1 MSAVQAK
8 LEDYDGFVEKF
19 KPKLTTDDC
28 YTPPQIYEIIKNWAV
43 EKYGL
48 QGRTILRP
56 FKPGGDYEAEE
67 YPEGCVVIDNPPFS
81 ILRKIK
87 DFYIAN
93 HVDFV
98 LFAPTLTLF
107 SSTDNVV
114 NYVQVNA
121 PIRYHNGA
129 IVNTSLVT
137 NLGDNFIETAPDL
150 RRRIVETQKKSGVK
164 FNTVAKY
171 VYPEHVISSALLD
184 KYVKHVQPF
193 ALKRSE
199 AYFVR
204 TLDSQRATKKKG
216 IYGGGYLISSNA
228 VKRLRECLQ
237 SPLSEG
243 CTSSEHPTKWELSER
258 EKQIIK
264 DLDEQSQKENNNGS
278 QHHAERQDD

>member
-1 MSAVQAK
+1 MNAVQAK
-8 LEDYDGFVEKF
+8 LTDYDGFVDKF

-56 FKPGGDYEAEE
+56 FKPGGDYESEE
-67 YPEGCVVIDNPPFS
+67 YPKGCVVIDNPPFS
-81 ILRKIK
+81 ILKKIK

-107 SSTDNVV
+107 SATDNVV

-129 IVNTSLVT
+129 VVNTSLVT
-137 NLGDNFIETAPDL
+137 NLGDNLIETAPDL
-150 RRRIVETQKKSGVK
+150 RRKIVETQKKSPIK
-164 FNTVAKY
+164 ANTASKKY
-171 VYPEHVISSALLD
+171 EYPEHVISSALLD
-184 KYVKHVQPF
+184 KYVKHSQPF
-193 ALKRSE
+193 VLKRSE

-204 TLDSQRATKKKG
+204 TLDSQRASKKA
-216 IYGGGYLISSNA
+216 IYGAGYLISSKA

-237 SPLSEG
+237 SPLVKGCSDSER
-243 CTSSEHPTKWELSER
+243 PTKWELSER

-264 DLDEQSQKENNNGS
+264 DLDEQSEKKQ
-278 QHHAERQDD
+278 Q

>member
-1 MSAVQAK
+1 MNAVQAK

-28 YTPPQIYEIIKNWAV
+28 YTPPQIYEIIKNWVV
-43 EKYGL
+43 ERYGL

-87 DFYIAN
+87 DFYIAH

-107 SSTDNVV
+107 SSTDNAV

-137 NLGDNFIETAPDL
+137 NLGDNLIETAPDL
-150 RRRIVETQKKSGVK
+150 RRRIIETQKKSGVK

-193 ALKRSE
+193 ILKRSE

-204 TLDSQRATKKKG
+204 ALDSQRASKKA

-228 VKRLRECLQ
+228 VERLRECLQ

-243 CTSSEHPTKWELSER
+243 CTSTEQPTKWELSER

-264 DLDEQSQKENNNGS
+264 TLDEQAQKENNNGS
-278 QHHAERQDD
+278 ERKPER

>member
-1 MSAVQAK
+1 MMNAVQAK
-8 LEDYDGFVEKF
+8 LTDYDGFVEKF

-43 EKYGL
+43 ERYGL

-87 DFYIAN
+87 DFYITH

-98 LFAPTLTLF
+98 LFVPTLTLF
-107 SSTDNVV
+107 SSADNVV
-114 NYVQVNA
+114 NYIQVNM

-129 IVNTSLVT
+129 VVNTSLVT
-137 NLGDNFIETAPDL
+137 NLGDNLVETAPDL
-150 RRRIVETQKKSGVK
+150 RRKIVETQEKSGVK

-193 ALKRSE
+193 VLKRSE
-199 AYFVR
+199 AYFVKI
-204 TLDSQRATKKKG
+204 LDSQRAAKKS
-216 IYGGGYLISSNA
+216 IYGGGISLAAEPLKGLSNA
-228 VKRLRECLQ
+228 YKVL
-237 SPLSEG
+237 
-243 CTSSEHPTKWELSER
+243 
-258 EKQIIK
+258 
-264 DLDEQSQKENNNGS
+264 
-278 QHHAERQDD
+278 

>member
-1 MSAVQAK
+1 MNAVQAK
-8 LEDYDGFVEKF
+8 LADYDGFVEKF

-28 YTPPQIYEIIKNWAV
+28 YTPLQIYEIIKTWAV

-48 QGRTILRP
+48 QGRSILRP

-107 SSTDNVV
+107 SSTDNAV

-150 RRRIVETQKKSGVK
+150 RRRIVETQKKSPIK
-164 FNTVAKY
+164 ANTASKKY

-193 ALKRSE
+193 VLKRSE
-199 AYFVR
+199 AYFVK
-204 TLDSQRATKKKG
+204 TLDSQRAAKKG
-216 IYGGGYLISSNA
+216 IYGGGISLAAKPLKDSSNA
-228 VKRLRECLQ
+228 CKVL
-237 SPLSEG
+237 
-243 CTSSEHPTKWELSER
+243 
-258 EKQIIK
+258 
-264 DLDEQSQKENNNGS
+264 
-278 QHHAERQDD
+278 

>member
-1 MSAVQAK
+1 MNTRQAK
-8 LEDYDGFVEKF
+8 LTDYDGFVEKF

-28 YTPPQIYEIIKNWAV
+28 YTPLQIYEIIKTWAV

-87 DFYIAN
+87 DFYIARQI
-93 HVDFV
+93 DFV

-107 SSTDNVV
+107 SSADNAI

-137 NLGDNFIETAPDL
+137 NLGDNLIETAPDL
-150 RRRIVETQKKSGVK
+150 RRRIVEAQKKSGVK

-193 ALKRSE
+193 ILKRSE

-204 TLDSQRATKKKG
+204 TLDSQRAAKKG
-216 IYGGGYLISSNA
+216 IYGGGYLISSKA
-228 VKRLRECLQ
+228 VERLRECLQ
-237 SPLSEG
+237 SPLVEG
-243 CTSSEHPTKWELSER
+243 YTDSEHPTKWELSER

-264 DLDEQSQKENNNGS
+264 GLDEQSEKK
-278 QHHAERQDD
+278 RQ

>member
-1 MSAVQAK
+1 MNTRQVK
-8 LEDYDGFVEKF
+8 LTDYDGFVDKF

-28 YTPPQIYEIIKNWAV
+28 YTPPQIYEIIKDWAV

-56 FKPGGDYEAEE
+56 FKPGGDYESEE
-67 YPEGCVVIDNPPFS
+67 YPKNCVVIDNPPFS

-87 DFYIAN
+87 DFYITN

-107 SSTDNVV
+107 SSADNTV

-129 IVNTSLVT
+129 VVNTSLVT
-137 NLGDNFIETAPDL
+137 NLGDNLIETAPDL
-150 RRRIVETQKKSGVK
+150 RRRIMEAQRKSPIKANTSVKK
-164 FNTVAKY
+164 Y
-171 VYPEHVISSALLD
+171 MYPEHVISSALLD

-193 ALKRSE
+193 VLKRSE

-204 TLDSQRATKKKG
+204 TLDSQRASKKG
-216 IYGGGYLISSNA
+216 IYGGGFFISSKA
-228 VKRLRECLQ
+228 VERLKQCLQ
-237 SPLSEG
+237 SPLVEG
-243 CTSSEHPTKWELSER
+243 CTDTPHPTKWELSER

-264 DLDEQSQKENNNGS
+264 ALDEQSEKKQ
-278 QHHAERQDD
+278 Q

>member
-1 MSAVQAK
+1 MNAVQAK
-8 LEDYDGFVEKF
+8 LTDYDGFVEKF

-43 EKYGL
+43 ERYGL

-87 DFYIAN
+87 DFYITH

-114 NYVQVNA
+114 NYIQVNM

-129 IVNTSLVT
+129 VVNTSLVT
-137 NLGDNFIETAPDL
+137 NLGDNLVETAPDL
-150 RRRIVETQKKSGVK
+150 RRKIVETQKKSGVK

-171 VYPEHVISSALLD
+171 VYPEHVISSALLN
-184 KYVKHVQPF
+184 KYVKHV
-193 ALKRSE
+193 
-199 AYFVR
+199 
-204 TLDSQRATKKKG
+204 
-216 IYGGGYLISSNA
+216 
-228 VKRLRECLQ
+228 
-237 SPLSEG
+237 
-243 CTSSEHPTKWELSER
+243 
-258 EKQIIK
+258 
-264 DLDEQSQKENNNGS
+264 
-278 QHHAERQDD
+278 

>member
-1 MSAVQAK
+1 MNTRQAK
-8 LEDYDGFVEKF
+8 LADYDGFVEKF

-28 YTPPQIYEIIKNWAV
+28 YTPLQIYEIIKTWAV

-137 NLGDNFIETAPDL
+137 NLGDNLIETAPDL
-150 RRRIVETQKKSGVK
+150 RRRIVEAQKKSGVK

-184 KYVKHVQPF
+184 KYVKHVRPF
-193 ALKRSE
+193 VLKRSE

-204 TLDSQRATKKKG
+204 TLDSQRATKKG

-243 CTSSEHPTKWELSER
+243 CTSTEHPTKWELSER

-264 DLDEQSQKENNNGS
+264 TLDEQAQKEPN
-278 QHHAERQDD
+278 HTK

>member
-1 MSAVQAK
+1 MNAVQAK
-8 LEDYDGFVEKF
+8 LTDYDGFVEKF

-43 EKYGL
+43 KKYGL

-56 FKPGGDYEAEE
+56 FKPGGDYESEE
-67 YPEGCVVIDNPPFS
+67 YPKGCVVIDNPPFS

-114 NYVQVNA
+114 NYVVA
-121 PIRYHNGA
+121 DARIKYHNGA
-129 IVNTSLVT
+129 VVNTSLVT
-137 NLGDNFIETAPDL
+137 NLGDNLIETAPDL
-150 RRRIVETQKKSGVK
+150 RRRIMETQKKSGTK
-164 FNTVAKY
+164 LKQLIKY
-171 VYPEHVISSALLD
+171 EYPENVAYTARINMCVRHR
-184 KYVKHVQPF
+184 KTF
-193 ALKRSE
+193 TLKRSE
-199 AYFVR
+199 AWHIK
-204 TLDSQRATKKKG
+204 TLDAQATTKKG
-216 IYGGGYLISSNA
+216 IYGGGFFISSKA
-228 VKRLRECLQ
+228 AERLKQCEQ
-237 SPLSEG
+237 SPLTEG

-264 DLDEQSQKENNNGS
+264 VLDEQSEKKQ
-278 QHHAERQDD
+278 Q

>member
-1 MSAVQAK
+1 MNAVQAK
-8 LEDYDGFVEKF
+8 LTDYDGFVEKF

-43 EKYGL
+43 ERYGL

-87 DFYIAN
+87 DFYITH

-98 LFAPTLTLF
+98 LFAPTITLF

-114 NYVQVNA
+114 NYIQVNM

-129 IVNTSLVT
+129 VVNTSLVT
-137 NLGDNFIETAPDL
+137 NLGDNLVETAPDL
-150 RRRIVETQKKSGVK
+150 RRKIVETQKKSGVK

-171 VYPEHVISSALLD
+171 VYPEHVISSALLN

-193 ALKRSE
+193 VLKRSE
-199 AYFVR
+199 ALFVR
-204 TLDSQRATKKKG
+204 ALDSQRASKKG
-216 IYGGGYLISSNA
+216 IYGGGYFISSKA
-228 VKRLRECLQ
+228 VERLKQCLQ
-237 SPLSEG
+237 SPLVEG
-243 CTSSEHPTKWELSER
+243 CTDSEPPTKWELSER

-264 DLDEQSQKENNNGS
+264 VLDEQSQKDNDNNGS
-278 QHHAERQDD
+278 KHQSER

>member
-1 MSAVQAK
+1 MNAVQAK
-8 LEDYDGFVEKF
+8 LTDYDGFVEKF

-28 YTPPQIYEIIKNWAV
+28 YTPLQIYEIIKNWVV
-43 EKYGL
+43 ERYGL

-56 FKPGGDYEAEE
+56 FKPGGDYESEE
-67 YPEGCVVIDNPPFS
+67 YPSGCVVIDNPPFS
-81 ILRKIK
+81 ILKKIK

-107 SSTDNVV
+107 SSTDNAI

-129 IVNTSLVT
+129 IINTSLVT
-137 NLGDNFIETAPDL
+137 NLGDNLIETAPDL
-150 RRRIVETQKKSGVK
+150 RRKIVEVQQKSPIKA
-164 FNTVAKY
+164 NTASKKY
-171 VYPEHVISSALLD
+171 EYPEHVISSALLD

-193 ALKRSE
+193 VLKRSE

-204 TLDSQRATKKKG
+204 TLDSQRAIKKS
-216 IYGGGYLISSNA
+216 IYGGGYLISSKA
-228 VKRLRECLQ
+228 AKRLRECLQ
-237 SPLSEG
+237 SPLVEG
-243 CTSSEHPTKWELSER
+243 CTDTEHPTKWELSER

-264 DLDEQSQKENNNGS
+264 TLDEQSQKEHNDGS
-278 QHHAERQDD
+278 KCESER

>member
-8 LEDYDGFVEKF
+8 LTDYDGFVEKF

-43 EKYGL
+43 ERYGL

-107 SSTDNVV
+107 SSTDNKV

-129 IVNTSLVT
+129 VVNTSLVT
-137 NLGDNFIETAPDL
+137 NLGDNLIETAPDL
-150 RRRIVETQKKSGVK
+150 RRKIMEAQQKSSIKANTSVK
-164 FNTVAKY
+164 KY

-193 ALKRSE
+193 VLKRSE
-199 AYFVR
+199 AYFVK
-204 TLDSQRATKKKG
+204 TLDSQRATKKG
-216 IYGGGYLISSNA
+216 IYGGGISLAAKLLSVCANA
-228 VKRLRECLQ
+228 YKAHYPKAAQARNTQ
-237 SPLSEG
+237 
-243 CTSSEHPTKWELSER
+243 
-258 EKQIIK
+258 Q
-264 DLDEQSQKENNNGS
+264 NGS
-278 QHHAERQDD
+278 

>member
-1 MSAVQAK
+1 MNTRQAK
-8 LEDYDGFVEKF
+8 LTDYDGFVEKF

-28 YTPPQIYEIIKNWAV
+28 YTPLQIYEIIKNWAV

-56 FKPGGDYEAEE
+56 FKPGGDYESEE
-67 YPEGCVVIDNPPFS
+67 YPKGCVVIDNPPFS

-93 HVDFV
+93 NVDFV

-137 NLGDNFIETAPDL
+137 NLGDNLIETAPDL
-150 RRRIVETQKKSGVK
+150 RRRIVEAQKKSGVQAHAASK
-164 FNTVAKY
+164 KY

-193 ALKRSE
+193 VLKRSE
-199 AYFVR
+199 VYFVK
-204 TLDSQRATKKKG
+204 TLDAQRAAKKG
-216 IYGGGYLISSNA
+216 IYGGGISLAAKQRKDSSN
-228 VKRLRECLQ
+228 VCKVR
-237 SPLSEG
+237 
-243 CTSSEHPTKWELSER
+243 
-258 EKQIIK
+258 
-264 DLDEQSQKENNNGS
+264 
-278 QHHAERQDD
+278 

>member
-1 MSAVQAK
+1 MNAVQAK

-28 YTPPQIYEIIKNWAV
+28 YTPPQIYEIIKDWVV
-43 EKYGL
+43 ERYGL

-87 DFYIAN
+87 DFYIAH

-107 SSTDNVV
+107 SSTDNAV

-121 PIRYHNGA
+121 PIWYHNGA

-150 RRRIVETQKKSGVK
+150 RRRIIETQKKSGVK

-193 ALKRSE
+193 ILKRSE

-204 TLDSQRATKKKG
+204 ALDSQRASKKA

-228 VKRLRECLQ
+228 VERLRECLQ

-243 CTSSEHPTKWELSER
+243 CTSTEQPTKWELSER

-264 DLDEQSQKENNNGS
+264 DLDEQAQKEDNDGS
-278 QHHAERQDD
+278 ERKPER

>member
-1 MSAVQAK
+1 MNTRQAN
-8 LEDYDGFVEKF
+8 LTDYDGFVEKF

-28 YTPPQIYEIIKNWAV
+28 YTPPQIYEIIKSWVV

-56 FKPGGDYEAEE
+56 FKPGSDYESEE
-67 YPEGCVVIDNPPFS
+67 YPKNCVVIDNPPFS

-87 DFYIAN
+87 DFYITH

-98 LFAPTLTLF
+98 LFAPTLMLF

-114 NYVQVNA
+114 NYVQANA

-129 IVNTSLVT
+129 VVNTSLVT

-150 RRRIVETQKKSGVK
+150 RRRIMEAQRKSPIKANVSVK
-164 FNTVAKY
+164 KY

-184 KYVKHVQPF
+184 KYVKHSQSFV
-193 ALKRSE
+193 LKRSE

-204 TLDSQRATKKKG
+204 ALDSQRATKKG
-216 IYGGGYLISSNA
+216 IYGG
-228 VKRLRECLQ
+228 VF
-237 SPLSEG
+237 
-243 CTSSEHPTKWELSER
+243 
-258 EKQIIK
+258 
-264 DLDEQSQKENNNGS
+264 D
-278 QHHAERQDD
+278 

>member
-1 MSAVQAK
+1 MNAVQAK

-28 YTPPQIYEIIKNWAV
+28 YTPPQIYEIIKNWVV
-43 EKYGL
+43 ERYGL

-87 DFYIAN
+87 DFYIAH

-107 SSTDNVV
+107 SSTDNAV

-137 NLGDNFIETAPDL
+137 NLGDNLIETAPDL
-150 RRRIVETQKKSGVK
+150 RRRIIETQKKSGVK

-193 ALKRSE
+193 ILKRSE

-204 TLDSQRATKKKG
+204 ALDSQRASKKA
-216 IYGGGYLISSNA
+216 IYGGGISLAATLLNVCANA
-228 VKRLRECLQ
+228 YKAHYPKAAQARN
-237 SPLSEG
+237 
-243 CTSSEHPTKWELSER
+243 
-258 EKQIIK
+258 
-264 DLDEQSQKENNNGS
+264 SQQNGS
-278 QHHAERQDD
+278 

>member
-1 MSAVQAK
+1 MNTRQAK
-8 LEDYDGFVEKF
+8 LTDYDGFVEKF

-28 YTPPQIYEIIKNWAV
+28 YTPLQIYEIIKTWAV

-48 QGRTILRP
+48 QGHTVLRP

-87 DFYIAN
+87 DFYIARQI
-93 HVDFV
+93 DFV

-107 SSTDNVV
+107 SSADNAI

-137 NLGDNFIETAPDL
+137 NLGDNLIETAPDL
-150 RRRIVETQKKSGVK
+150 RRRIVEAQKKSGVK

-193 ALKRSE
+193 VLKRSE

-204 TLDSQRATKKKG
+204 TLDSQRATKKG
-216 IYGGGYLISSNA
+216 IYGGGYLISSKA
-228 VKRLRECLQ
+228 VERLRECLQ
-237 SPLSEG
+237 SPLVEG
-243 CTSSEHPTKWELSER
+243 YTDSEHPTKWELSER

-264 DLDEQSQKENNNGS
+264 GLDEQSEKK
-278 QHHAERQDD
+278 RQ

>member
-1 MSAVQAK
+1 MNAVQAK
-8 LEDYDGFVEKF
+8 LTDYDGFVEKF

-28 YTPPQIYEIIKNWAV
+28 YTPPQIYEIIKNWVV

-56 FKPGGDYEAEE
+56 FKPGGDYESEE
-67 YPEGCVVIDNPPFS
+67 YPKGCVVIDNPPFS

-129 IVNTSLVT
+129 VVNTSLVT
-137 NLGDNFIETAPDL
+137 NLGDNLIETAPDL
-150 RRRIVETQKKSGVK
+150 RHRIVETQKKSPIK
-164 FNTVAKY
+164 ANTASKKY
-171 VYPEHVISSALLD
+171 EYPEHVISSALLD

-193 ALKRSE
+193 ILKRSE

-204 TLDSQRATKKKG
+204 TLDSQRATKKG
-216 IYGGGYLISSNA
+216 IYGGGFFISSKA
-228 VKRLRECLQ
+228 VGRLKQCLQ
-237 SPLSEG
+237 SPLVEG
-243 CTSSEHPTKWELSER
+243 CTTAESPTKWELSER

-264 DLDEQSQKENNNGS
+264 DLDEQSEKKQ
-278 QHHAERQDD
+278 Q

>member
-1 MSAVQAK
+1 MMNAVQAK
-8 LEDYDGFVEKF
+8 LTDYDGFVEKF

-43 EKYGL
+43 ERYGL

-87 DFYIAN
+87 DFYITH

-114 NYVQVNA
+114 NYIQVNM

-129 IVNTSLVT
+129 VVNTSLVT
-137 NLGDNFIETAPDL
+137 NLGDNLVETAPDL
-150 RRRIVETQKKSGVK
+150 RRKIVETQKKSGVK

-171 VYPEHVISSALLD
+171 VYPEHVISSALLN

-193 ALKRSE
+193 VLKRSE
-199 AYFVR
+199 ALFVR
-204 TLDSQRATKKKG
+204 ALDSQRAAKKS
-216 IYGGGYLISSNA
+216 IYGGGISLAAKPLKGLSNA
-228 VKRLRECLQ
+228 YKVR
-237 SPLSEG
+237 
-243 CTSSEHPTKWELSER
+243 
-258 EKQIIK
+258 
-264 DLDEQSQKENNNGS
+264 
-278 QHHAERQDD
+278 

>member
-81 ILRKIK
+81 ILRGIK

-150 RRRIVETQKKSGVK
+150 RRRIVETQKKSPIK
-164 FNTVAKY
+164 ANAASKKY
-171 VYPEHVISSALLD
+171 EYPEHVISSALLD

-193 ALKRSE
+193 VLKRSE
-199 AYFVR
+199 AYFVK
-204 TLDSQRATKKKG
+204 TLDSQRAAKKG
-216 IYGGGYLISSNA
+216 IYGGGGISLA
-228 VKRLRECLQ
+228 ATL
-237 SPLSEG
+237 
-243 CTSSEHPTKWELSER
+243 
-258 EKQIIK
+258 
-264 DLDEQSQKENNNGS
+264 
-278 QHHAERQDD
+278 

>member
-1 MSAVQAK
+1 MNTVQAK

-28 YTPPQIYEIIKNWAV
+28 YTPLQIYEIIKNWVV
-43 EKYGL
+43 ERYGL
-48 QGRTILRP
+48 RGRTILRP
-56 FKPGGDYEAEE
+56 FKPGGDYESEE
-67 YPEGCVVIDNPPFS
+67 YPKGCVVIDNPPFS

-87 DFYIAN
+87 DFYIAH

-107 SSTDNVV
+107 SSTDNAV

-150 RRRIVETQKKSGVK
+150 RRRIIETQKKSGVK

-193 ALKRSE
+193 ILKRSE

-204 TLDSQRATKKKG
+204 ALDSQRASKKA

-228 VKRLRECLQ
+228 VERLRECLQ

-243 CTSSEHPTKWELSER
+243 CTSTEQPTKWELSER

-264 DLDEQSQKENNNGS
+264 DLDEQAQKEDNDGS
-278 QHHAERQDD
+278 ERKPER

>member
-1 MSAVQAK
+1 MNTRQAK
-8 LEDYDGFVEKF
+8 LTDYDGFVEKF

-28 YTPPQIYEIIKNWAV
+28 YTPLQIYEIIKTWAV

-48 QGRTILRP
+48 QGRTVLRP

-87 DFYIAN
+87 DFYIARQI
-93 HVDFV
+93 DFV

-107 SSTDNVV
+107 SSTDNVIS
-114 NYVQVNA
+114 YVQVNA

-137 NLGDNFIETAPDL
+137 NLGDNLIETAPDL
-150 RRRIVETQKKSGVK
+150 RRRIVEAQKKSGVK

-184 KYVKHVQPF
+184 RYVKHVQPF
-193 ALKRSE
+193 VLKRSE

-204 TLDSQRATKKKG
+204 TLDSQRATKKG

-243 CTSSEHPTKWELSER
+243 CTDTEPPTKWELSER

-264 DLDEQSQKENNNGS
+264 DLDEQSQKEPN
-278 QHHAERQDD
+278 HTK

>member
-1 MSAVQAK
+1 MNAVQAK
-8 LEDYDGFVEKF
+8 LTDYDGFVDKF

-28 YTPPQIYEIIKNWAV
+28 YTPLQIYEIIKTWAV

-137 NLGDNFIETAPDL
+137 NLGDNLIETAPDL
-150 RRRIVETQKKSGVK
+150 RRRIVETQKKSPIK
-164 FNTVAKY
+164 ANTASKKY
-171 VYPEHVISSALLD
+171 EYPEHVISSALLN

-193 ALKRSE
+193 VLKRSE

-204 TLDSQRATKKKG
+204 TLDSQRATKKG

-228 VKRLRECLQ
+228 VKRLRETLE
-237 SPLSEG
+237 SPIVEG
-243 CTSSEHPTKWELSER
+243 CSNTEHPKKWELSER

-264 DLDEQSQKENNNGS
+264 TLDEQSEKKQ
-278 QHHAERQDD
+278 Q

>member
-1 MSAVQAK
+1 MNVVQAK
-8 LEDYDGFVEKF
+8 LTDYDGFVDKF

-28 YTPPQIYEIIKNWAV
+28 YTPLQIYEIIKSWVV

-56 FKPGGDYEAEE
+56 FKPGGDYENEE
-67 YPEGCVVIDNPPFS
+67 YPKNCVVIDNPPFS

-87 DFYIAN
+87 DFYITH

-137 NLGDNFIETAPDL
+137 NLGDNLIETAPDL
-150 RRRIVETQKKSGVK
+150 RRRIVEAQKKSSVQAHAASK
-164 FNTVAKY
+164 KY

-193 ALKRSE
+193 VLKRSE
-199 AYFVR
+199 AYFVKA
-204 TLDSQRATKKKG
+204 LDSQRASKKG
-216 IYGGGYLISSNA
+216 IYGGGYFISSKA
-228 VKRLRECLQ
+228 AERLKQCLQ
-237 SPLSEG
+237 SPLVEG

-258 EKQIIK
+258 ENQIIK
-264 DLDEQSQKENNNGS
+264 VLDEQSQKDNDNNGS
-278 QHHAERQDD
+278 KHQSER

>member
-1 MSAVQAK
+1 MNAVQAK
-8 LEDYDGFVEKF
+8 LTDYDGFVEKF

-56 FKPGGDYEAEE
+56 FKPSGDYESEE
-67 YPEGCVVIDNPPFS
+67 YPKGCVVIDNPPFS

-129 IVNTSLVT
+129 VVNTSLVT
-137 NLGDNFIETAPDL
+137 NLGDNLIETAPDL
-150 RRRIVETQKKSGVK
+150 RRKIVEVQQKSPIKA
-164 FNTVAKY
+164 NAAAKKY
-171 VYPEHVISSALLD
+171 EYPEHVISSALLD

-193 ALKRSE
+193 VLKRSE

-204 TLDSQRATKKKG
+204 TLDSQRASKKA
-216 IYGGGYLISSNA
+216 IYGGGFFISSKA

-237 SPLSEG
+237 SPLVKGNTDPEQ
-243 CTSSEHPTKWELSER
+243 PTKWELSER

-264 DLDEQSQKENNNGS
+264 TLDEQAQKENNNGS
-278 QHHAERQDD
+278 ERKPER

>member
-1 MSAVQAK
+1 MNAVQAK
-8 LEDYDGFVEKF
+8 LTDYDGFVEKF

-28 YTPPQIYEIIKNWAV
+28 YTPLQIYEIIKTWAV
-43 EKYGL
+43 EKYAL

-67 YPEGCVVIDNPPFS
+67 YSEGCVVIDNPPFS

-107 SSTDNVV
+107 SSTDNAV

-137 NLGDNFIETAPDL
+137 NLGDNLVETAPDL
-150 RRRIVETQKKSGVK
+150 RRRIVETQQKSPIK
-164 FNTVAKY
+164 ANAASRKY

-193 ALKRSE
+193 VLKRSE

-204 TLDSQRATKKKG
+204 TLDAQRATKKG
-216 IYGGGYLISSNA
+216 IYGGGVS
-228 VKRLRECLQ
+228 
-237 SPLSEG
+237 
-243 CTSSEHPTKWELSER
+243 H
-258 EKQIIK
+258 
-264 DLDEQSQKENNNGS
+264 
-278 QHHAERQDD
+278 

>member
-1 MSAVQAK
+1 MNAVQAK
-8 LEDYDGFVEKF
+8 LTDYDGFVEKF

-28 YTPPQIYEIIKNWAV
+28 YTPLQIYEIIKTWAV

-129 IVNTSLVT
+129 LVNTSLVT
-137 NLGDNFIETAPDL
+137 NLGDNLIETAPDL
-150 RRRIVETQKKSGVK
+150 RRRIVETQKKSPIKANGA
-164 FNTVAKY
+164 TRKY
-171 VYPEHVISSALLD
+171 EYPEHVISSALLD

-193 ALKRSE
+193 VLKRSE

-204 TLDSQRATKKKG
+204 ALDSQRASKKAV
-216 IYGGGYLISSNA
+216 YGGGYLISSNA

-243 CTSSEHPTKWELSER
+243 CTSTEQLTKWELSER

-264 DLDEQSQKENNNGS
+264 DLDEQSQKEPN
-278 QHHAERQDD
+278 HTK

>member
-1 MSAVQAK
+1 MNAVQAK
-8 LEDYDGFVEKF
+8 LTDYDGFVEKF

-28 YTPPQIYEIIKNWAV
+28 YTPLQIYEIIKNWVV
-43 EKYGL
+43 ERYGL

-56 FKPGGDYEAEE
+56 FKPGGDYESEE
-67 YPEGCVVIDNPPFS
+67 YPSGCVVIDNPPFS
-81 ILRKIK
+81 ILKKIK

-107 SSTDNVV
+107 SSTDNAI

-137 NLGDNFIETAPDL
+137 NLGDNLIETAPDL
-150 RRRIVETQKKSGVK
+150 RRKIVEVQQESPIKANTASKK
-164 FNTVAKY
+164 Y
-171 VYPEHVISSALLD
+171 EYPEHVISSALLD

-193 ALKRSE
+193 VLKRSE

-204 TLDSQRATKKKG
+204 TLDSQRAIKKS
-216 IYGGGYLISSNA
+216 IYGGGISLA
-228 VKRLRECLQ
+228 AKPRKD
-237 SPLSEG
+237 SESA
-243 CTSSEHPTKWELSER
+243 CKVR
-258 EKQIIK
+258 
-264 DLDEQSQKENNNGS
+264 
-278 QHHAERQDD
+278 

>member
-1 MSAVQAK
+1 MNAVQTK
-8 LEDYDGFVEKF
+8 LTDYDGFVEKF

-28 YTPPQIYEIIKNWAV
+28 YTPPQIYEIIKSWAV

-56 FKPGGDYEAEE
+56 FKPDGDYESEE
-67 YPEGCVVIDNPPFS
+67 YPKNCVVIDNPPFS
-81 ILRKIK
+81 ILRGIK
-87 DFYIAN
+87 DFYITH

-107 SSTDNVV
+107 SSADNVV
-114 NYVQVNA
+114 NYIQVNM

-129 IVNTSLVT
+129 VVNTSLVT

-150 RRRIVETQKKSGVK
+150 RRRIMEAQRKSPIKANTSVK
-164 FNTVAKY
+164 KY

-193 ALKRSE
+193 VLKRSE

-204 TLDSQRATKKKG
+204 TLDSQRATKKG
-216 IYGGGYLISSNA
+216 IYGGGYLISSKA
-228 VKRLRECLQ
+228 VERLKQCLQ
-237 SPLSEG
+237 SPLVEG

-264 DLDEQSQKENNNGS
+264 ALDEQSEKKQ
-278 QHHAERQDD
+278 Q

>member
-1 MSAVQAK
+1 MNAVQAK

-28 YTPPQIYEIIKNWAV
+28 YTPPQIYEIIKNWVV

-48 QGRTILRP
+48 QGRAILRP
-56 FKPGGDYEAEE
+56 FRPGGDYEAEE

-81 ILRKIK
+81 ILRGIK
-87 DFYIAN
+87 DFYIAH

-121 PIRYHNGA
+121 PIRYHNDA

-137 NLGDNFIETAPDL
+137 NLGDNLIETAPDL
-150 RRRIVETQKKSGVK
+150 RRKIMEAQQKSPIKANAASR
-164 FNTVAKY
+164 KY

-193 ALKRSE
+193 VLKRSE
-199 AYFVR
+199 AYSVK
-204 TLDSQRATKKKG
+204 TLDSQRATKKG

-228 VKRLRECLQ
+228 VERLRECLQ

-243 CTSSEHPTKWELSER
+243 CADTEHPTKWELSER

-264 DLDEQSQKENNNGS
+264 TLDEQSQKDNNNGS
-278 QHHAERQDD
+278 KH

>member
-1 MSAVQAK
+1 MNTRQAK
-8 LEDYDGFVEKF
+8 LADYDNFVDKF

-28 YTPPQIYEIIKNWAV
+28 YMPPQIYEIIKTWAV

-243 CTSSEHPTKWELSER
+243 CTDSARPTKWVLSER

-264 DLDEQSQKENNNGS
+264 YLDEQSEKKQ
-278 QHHAERQDD
+278 Q

>member
-1 MSAVQAK
+1 MNAVQAK
-8 LEDYDGFVEKF
+8 LMDYDGFVEKF

-28 YTPPQIYEIIKNWAV
+28 YTPPQIYEIIKNWVV

-56 FKPGGDYEAEE
+56 FKPGGDYESEE
-67 YPEGCVVIDNPPFS
+67 YPKNCVVIDNPPFS
-81 ILRKIK
+81 ILRGIK
-87 DFYIAN
+87 DFYITH

-114 NYVQVNA
+114 NYIQVNM

-129 IVNTSLVT
+129 VVNTSLVT
-137 NLGDNFIETAPDL
+137 NLGDNLIETAPDL
-150 RRRIVETQKKSGVK
+150 RRRIMEAQRKSPIKANVSVKK
-164 FNTVAKY
+164 Y
-171 VYPEHVISSALLD
+171 EYPEHVISSALLD
-184 KYVKHVQPF
+184 KYVKHVHPF
-193 ALKRSE
+193 VLKRSE

-204 TLDSQRATKKKG
+204 ILDTQRATKKG
-216 IYGGGYLISSNA
+216 IYGGGYLISSKA
-228 VKRLRECLQ
+228 VERLKQCLQ
-237 SPLSEG
+237 SPLVEG

-264 DLDEQSQKENNNGS
+264 VLDEQSEKKQ
-278 QHHAERQDD
+278 Q